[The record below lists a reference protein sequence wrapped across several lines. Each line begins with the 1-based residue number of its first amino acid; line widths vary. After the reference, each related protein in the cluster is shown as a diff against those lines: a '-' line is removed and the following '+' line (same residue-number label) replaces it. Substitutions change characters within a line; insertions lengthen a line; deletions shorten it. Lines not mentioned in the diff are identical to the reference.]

1 MVPITV
7 DLEGKNALVTGA
19 GRGIGRAIAVTLASA
34 GARVA
39 VAARMELELR
49 AVATEVGEPELAFVT
64 DLGLPGAPKDL
75 ADRVLGSLGRVDI
88 LVNNAGI
95 SYTRRSEKVDPASVT
110 DVLRINLESA
120 LLLSSAVAPA
130 MFERGG
136 CIVNVSSVSGV
147 VGTPAQAIYAA
158 SKGGLDAATR
168 SLACEW
174 GPRGVRVNSVAPGLI
189 ITDMWER
196 GRQQPGLAEAL
207 EKNLALR
214 RWGQPE
220 DVAKVVAFLASD
232 LAAYVTGETIL
243 VDGGMARMFDVLRG

>member
-1 MVPITV
+1 MVAITL
-7 DLEGKNALVTGA
+7 DLSGKTALVTGA
-19 GRGIGRAIAVTLASA
+19 SRGIGRAIATSLAAA
-34 GARVA
+34 GSRVA
-39 VAARMELELR
+39 VAARSEQELR
-49 AVATEVGEPELAFVT
+49 AVALEVGSPDLAFVV
-64 DLGLPGAPKDL
+64 DLAEQGAPQDL
-75 ADRVLGSLGRVDI
+75 ADRALAKLGRVDI

-95 SYTRRSEKVDPASVT
+95 SYTRRTEKADAVAIAN
-110 DVLRINLESA
+110 VLRVNLESA
-120 LLLSSAVAPA
+120 LLLASAVAPA
-130 MFERGG
+130 MFDRAG

-174 GPRGVRVNSVAPGLI
+174 GPRGIRVNAVAPGLI

-196 GRQQPGLAEAL
+196 GREQPGLADAL

-220 DVAKVVAFLASD
+220 DVAKVVTFLASD

>member
-1 MVPITV
+1 VAITV
-7 DLEGKNALVTGA
+7 DLTDKTALVTGA
-19 GRGIGRAIAVTLASA
+19 SRGIGRAIAMSLARA

-39 VAARMELELR
+39 VAARTEQDLH
-49 AVATEVGEPELAFVT
+49 AVATEVGEPELAFVS
-64 DLGLPGAPKDL
+64 DLSQPTAANDL
-75 ADRVLGSLGRVDI
+75 AERVLAVLGAVDI

-95 SYTRRSEKVDPASVT
+95 SYTRRTERADTVAIA

-120 LLLSSAVAPA
+120 LHLAIALAPA
-130 MFERGG
+130 MFDRGG

-196 GRQQPGLAEAL
+196 GRQQPGLADAL
-207 EKNLALR
+207 EKHLALR
-214 RWGQPE
+214 RWGEPE
-220 DVAKVVAFLASD
+220 DVANVVTFLASD

-243 VDGGMARMFDVLRG
+243 VDGGMGRMFDVLRG

>member
-1 MVPITV
+1 MAITV
-7 DLEGKNALVTGA
+7 DLSGKTALVTGA
-19 GRGIGRAIAVTLASA
+19 SRGIGRAIATSLGSA

-39 VAARMELELR
+39 VAARTEQDLR
-49 AVATEVGEPELAFVT
+49 VVATEVGEPELAFVS
-64 DLGLPGAPKDL
+64 DLSQPAAANDL
-75 ADRVLGSLGRVDI
+75 AERVLAVLGAVDI

-95 SYTRRSEKVDPASVT
+95 SYTRRTEKADAVSMAE
-110 DVLRINLESA
+110 VLSINLESA
-120 LLLSSAVAPA
+120 LHLTIALAPA
-130 MFERGG
+130 MFDRGG
-136 CIVNVSSVSGV
+136 CIVNVSSVAGV

-196 GRQQPGLAEAL
+196 GRQQPGVADTL
-207 EKNLALR
+207 EKHLALR
-214 RWGQPE
+214 RWGMPE
-220 DVAKVVAFLASD
+220 DVAKVVTFLASD

-243 VDGGMARMFDVLRG
+243 VDGGMARMFDALRG

>member
-1 MVPITV
+1 MAIAV
-7 DLEGKNALVTGA
+7 DLSGRTALVTGA
-19 GRGIGRAIAVTLASA
+19 SRGIGRAIAISLADA

-39 VAARMELELR
+39 VTARSEEELR
-49 AVATEVGEPELAFVT
+49 NVAAEVGEPELAFVV
-64 DLGLPGAPKDL
+64 DLGEPSAPIDL
-75 ADRVLGSLGRVDI
+75 ASRVLAVLGRVDI

-95 SYTRRSEKVDPASVT
+95 AYTRRTERTDAVSISE
-110 DVLRINLESA
+110 VLRINLESA
-120 LLLSSAVAPA
+120 LLLASALAPA
-130 MFERGG
+130 MFDRGG

-174 GPRGVRVNSVAPGLI
+174 GPKGVRVNSVAPGLI
-189 ITDMWER
+189 ITDMWEQ
-196 GRQQPGLAEAL
+196 GRQQPGLADAL
-207 EKNLALR
+207 EKHLALR

-220 DVAKVVAFLASD
+220 DVAKVVTFLASD

-243 VDGGMARMFDVLRG
+243 VDGGMGRMFDVLRG

>member
-1 MVPITV
+1 MAITI
-7 DLEGKNALVTGA
+7 DLGGKTALVTGA
-19 GRGIGRAIAVTLASA
+19 SRGIGRAIALSLAAA

-39 VAARMELELR
+39 VAARTEEDLR
-49 AVATEVGEPELAFVT
+49 VVATELGEPELAFVV
-64 DLGLPGAPKDL
+64 DLGKPDAPKRL
-75 ADRVLGSLGRVDI
+75 TDRVLAVLGRVDI

-95 SYTRRSEKVDPASVT
+95 AYTRRTEAADTASIA

-120 LLLSSAVAPA
+120 LLLAGALAPA
-130 MFERGG
+130 MFDRGG
-136 CIVNVSSVSGV
+136 CIVNVSSVAGV
-147 VGTPAQAIYAA
+147 AGTPGQAIYAA

-174 GPRGVRVNSVAPGLI
+174 GPRGIRVNSVAPGLI

-196 GRQQPGLAEAL
+196 GRQRPGLSAAL
-207 EKNLALR
+207 EKHLALR

-220 DVAKVVAFLASD
+220 DVANVVTFLASD

-243 VDGGMARMFDVLRG
+243 VDGGMARIFDVLRP